1 MLSLAYSAAMLGI
14 EGYVVRVEAD
24 SAAGTPGF
32 SIIGLPDRAL
42 GEARERVRAA
52 ILNSGFSYPAGR
64 LLVNL
69 SPADV
74 RKAGPAFD
82 LAIALALMGID
93 EQLDAPALQSFI
105 ALGELALDGRLQPVS
120 GILPMVL
127 GARNAGF
134 SKLIVPLRNAD
145 EAALVSGIELFAIDS
160 LRSAVAVVMGHGAK
174 WRRRIA
180 SAILEPNDEAVHGD
194 LADVRGQLAAK
205 RALEIAAAGGHNLL
219 LVGPPGCG
227 KTMLARRL
235 PSILPPMSL
244 AEALEVTKIYSVAGL
259 LLGRPGIVR
268 ARPFRFPHHTISQTA
283 LVGGGALVKPGEIS
297 LAHHGVLFLDE
308 LPEFN
313 RSAIEVM
320 RQPLEE
326 GTVTVARA
334 AGTFTY
340 PARFQLVASMNPCPC
355 GYRGSR
361 GAECRCDDA
370 MVAKYVGKLSG
381 PLLDR
386 IDLQI
391 ELARVP
397 FDDMVRFDDGER
409 SASIRCRVIAARE
422 IQGTRFTAT
431 ALTCNAEIPGNAMRR
446 YCTLDEPALR
456 LLAHASA
463 KRQFS
468 ARALDRI
475 ARVAR
480 TIADLGGNAAIG
492 SEHVAEAIAYRSLE
506 RLGAYGSGASNWGI
520 ASPSRNAASSPGEN
534 CKPAQNAPKSPYRA
548 LASSKRIS

>member
-1 MLSLAYSAAMLGI
+1 MLGI

-24 SAAGTPGF
+24 SAAGTPAF
-32 SIIGLPDRAL
+32 AIIGLPDRAL

-52 ILNSGFSYPAGR
+52 IVNSGFAYPPGR

-93 EQLDAPALQSFI
+93 EQIEATVLRQFI
-105 ALGELALDGRLQPVS
+105 ALGELALDGKLQPVS

-134 SKLIVPLRNAD
+134 TKLIVPAANAD
-145 EAALVSGIELFAIDS
+145 EAALVTGMELYTVDS
-160 LRSAVAVVMGHGAK
+160 LHAAVCVLAGNGAK
-174 WRRRIA
+174 WRRQ
-180 SAILEPNDEAVHGD
+180 SAAPVLDGTDERVHGD

-235 PSILPPMSL
+235 PSILPAMSL
-244 AEALEVTKIYSVAGL
+244 QEALEVTKIYSVAGL
-259 LLGRPGIVR
+259 LVGRAGIVQ

-308 LPEFN
+308 FPEFT

-320 RQPLEE
+320 RQPIEE
-326 GTVTVARA
+326 GTVTIARA

-355 GYRGSR
+355 GYRGTRS
-361 GAECRCDDA
+361 AECRCDDA
-370 MVAKYVGKLSG
+370 MVAKYVSKLSG

-391 ELARVP
+391 EIARVA
-397 FDDMVRFDDGER
+397 FDDMVRYEGAEPSARIRER
-409 SASIRCRVIAARE
+409 VVTARE
-422 IQGTRFTAT
+422 RQRHRFHGTG
-431 ALTCNAEIPGNAMRR
+431 LGCNAEIPGNAMRR
-446 YCTLDEPALR
+446 YCALDEPAMR

-480 TIADLGGNAAIG
+480 TIADLAGLEAIRG
-492 SEHVAEAIAYRSLE
+492 EHVAEAIQYRSLE
-506 RLGAYGSGASNWGI
+506 RLGA
-520 ASPSRNAASSPGEN
+520 AA
-534 CKPAQNAPKSPYRA
+534 
-548 LASSKRIS
+548 

>member
-1 MLSLAYSAAMLGI
+1 MLSLAFSAAMLGI

-24 SAAGTPGF
+24 SAAGTPYF
-32 SIIGLPDRAL
+32 VIIGLPDRAL

-52 ILNSGFSYPAGR
+52 ILNSGFAYPAGR

-82 LAIALALMGID
+82 LAIALALLGID
-93 EQLDAPALQSFI
+93 EQIDRDALRSCI

-127 GARNAGF
+127 GARDAGF
-134 SKLIVPLRNAD
+134 TRLLVPARNVD
-145 EAALVSGIELFAIDS
+145 EAALVEGMELYGIDS
-160 LRSAVAVVMGHGAK
+160 LQAAVAVLCGHGAK
-174 WRRRIA
+174 WRRRSA
-180 SAILEPNDEAVHGD
+180 SPRFDGGDEMPHGD
-194 LADVRGQLAAK
+194 LADVRGQAAAK

-235 PSILPPMSL
+235 PSILPAMTL
-244 AEALEVTKIYSVAGL
+244 HEALEVTKICSVAGL
-259 LLGRPGIVR
+259 LVGRSGIVR
-268 ARPFRFPHHTISQTA
+268 ARPFRFPHHTISQIA
-283 LVGGGALVKPGEIS
+283 LVGGGALAKPGEIS

-308 LPEFN
+308 MPEFS
-313 RSAIEVM
+313 RSAIEVL

-326 GTVTVARA
+326 GAVTIARA

-355 GYRGSR
+355 GYRGTRSV
-361 GAECRCDDA
+361 ECRCDDA
-370 MVAKYVGKLSG
+370 AVAKYVGKLSG

-391 ELARVP
+391 EVARVP
-397 FDDMVRFDDGER
+397 FDDMVRFDGAER
-409 SASIRCRVIAARE
+409 SGTIRERVVAARE
-422 IQGTRFTAT
+422 RQCRRFDGTV
-431 ALTCNAEIPGNAMRR
+431 LTCNAEIPGNAMRR
-446 YCTLDEPALR
+446 HCALDEPAMR
-456 LLAHASA
+456 LLAQASA

-480 TIADLGGNAAIG
+480 TIADLAGDDAIRA
-492 SEHVAEAIAYRSLE
+492 EHVAEAIQYRSLE
-506 RLGAYGSGASNWGI
+506 RLGAVA
-520 ASPSRNAASSPGEN
+520 
-534 CKPAQNAPKSPYRA
+534 
-548 LASSKRIS
+548 

>member
-1 MLSLAYSAAMLGI
+1 MLSVSFSAAMLGI

-24 SAAGTPGF
+24 SAAGTPAF
-32 SIIGLPDRAL
+32 VLIGLPDRAL

-52 ILNSGFSYPAGR
+52 ILNSGFAYPAGK

-74 RKAGPAFD
+74 RKGGPAFD

-93 EQLDAPALQSFI
+93 EQVERRSVREFI
-105 ALGELALDGRLQPVS
+105 ALGELALDGKLQPVS

-134 SKLIVPLRNAD
+134 RKLIIPAHNAD
-145 EAALVSGIELFAIDS
+145 EAALVAGVDLYPVDS
-160 LRSAVAVVMGHGAK
+160 LQSAVAVIQGHGAK
-174 WRRRIA
+174 WRRPTRA
-180 SAILEPNDEAVHGD
+180 PAIDPSDELTHGD
-194 LADVRGQLAAK
+194 LIDVRGQSAAK

-235 PSILPPMSL
+235 PAILPAMSL
-244 AEALEVTKIYSVAGL
+244 DQALEVTKIYSVAGL
-259 LLGRPGIVR
+259 LLRRAGIVR

-283 LVGGGALVKPGEIS
+283 LVGGGALAKPGEIS

-308 LPEFN
+308 FPEFTRN
-313 RSAIEVM
+313 AIEVL

-326 GTVTVARA
+326 GTVTIARA

-355 GYRGSR
+355 GYRGTR
-361 GAECRCDDA
+361 TAECRCDDA
-370 MVAKYVGKLSG
+370 MVAKYVSKLSG

-391 ELARVP
+391 EIARVP
-397 FDDMVRFDDGER
+397 FDDMVRYDGGEHSSTVR
-409 SASIRCRVIAARE
+409 RRVVAARE
-422 IQGTRFTAT
+422 RQRERLAGAG
-431 ALTCNAEIPGNAMRR
+431 LSCNSEVPGNAMRR
-446 YCTLDEPALR
+446 YCSLDDAAMR

-480 TIADLGGNAAIG
+480 TIADLCGEASIRA
-492 SEHVAEAIAYRSLE
+492 EHVAEAIQYRSLE
-506 RLGAYGSGASNWGI
+506 RLGA
-520 ASPSRNAASSPGEN
+520 AA
-534 CKPAQNAPKSPYRA
+534 
-548 LASSKRIS
+548 